1 MRRNV
6 GMAGAICLTI
16 ACAAAGTAR
25 ADEWDQIAALQRI
38 KASLT
43 PAERK
48 LDSRLAVQLKQGTA
62 AGTREVDIRGDVP
75 VAKLRDLGATIRAAG
90 RRSVR
95 AVVPVSAL
103 EQIAHWPGVKRVDAA
118 VGAKTAVIRPPGWT
132 PSKSADKSL

>member
-48 LDSRLAVQLKQGTA
+48 LDSRLAVQIKHGPAT
-62 AGTREVDIRGDVP
+62 GTREVDIRGEVS
-75 VAKLRDLGATIRAAG
+75 VAKLRALGATIRATG
-90 RRSVR
+90 RHSVR
-95 AVVPVSAL
+95 AAVRVSAL
-103 EQIAHWPGVKRVDAA
+103 ERI
-118 VGAKTAVIRPPGWT
+118 
-132 PSKSADKSL
+132 